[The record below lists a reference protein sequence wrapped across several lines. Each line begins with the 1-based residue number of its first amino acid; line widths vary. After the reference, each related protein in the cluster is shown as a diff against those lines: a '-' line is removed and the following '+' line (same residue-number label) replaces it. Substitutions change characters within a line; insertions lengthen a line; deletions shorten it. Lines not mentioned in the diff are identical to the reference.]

1 MIDFQGLEGHA
12 EEVSA
17 LLSAMGSRKR
27 FIVFCNLVNDEMQVG
42 ALAKKAEM
50 SQSALSQHLA
60 RLKASNLVKTR
71 RDAQTVYYS
80 ISSDAVLAVL
90 RTLDDIYCR

>member
-12 EEVSA
+12 EEVAA
-17 LLSAMGSRKR
+17 LLSAMGNRKR
-27 FIVFCNLVNDEMQVG
+27 LIVFCNLLNGELQVS

-60 RLKASNLVKTR
+60 KLKAGNLVKTR
-71 RDAQTVYYS
+71 RDAQNVYYS
-80 ISSDAVLAVL
+80 IGSESALVVL
-90 RTLDDIYCR
+90 RTLNDIYCR